1 MQYPQNVFVSWM
13 VRNEIHLIKKITSKA
28 NLDCTKFAKG
38 KNKCI
43 EEKDGKFD
51 F

>member
-1 MQYPQNVFVSWM
+1 M
-13 VRNEIHLIKKITSKA
+13 TSKA

-38 KNKCI
+38 KKKCI
-43 EEKDGKFD
+43 EGKDGERD